1 MLHPVVNYATRVA
14 SYTAR
19 METMGERIKFHREAK
34 GLSQSDLAKICGV
47 TKGAVSQWELGRSK
61 NVKNAPWLKLVET
74 LGVSGDYLVNG
85 VSRGPRGKPPTGA
98 HGSGNTPT

>member
-1 MLHPVVNYATRVA
+1 MLHTRVNYATRVA

-19 METMGERIKFHREAK
+19 MQTMGDRIKFHREAK
-34 GLSQSDLAKICGV
+34 GLSQSDLARLCGV

-61 NVKNAPWLKLVET
+61 NVKNSTWLKLTEA

-85 VSRGPRGKPPTGA
+85 VSRGGRGKPPTGA
-98 HGSGNTPT
+98 LGSGNEPT

>member
-1 MLHPVVNYATRVA
+1 MLHLDVNYATRVA

-19 METMGERIKFHREAK
+19 METMGDRIKFHREAK
-34 GLSQSDLAKICGV
+34 GLSQLDLARICGV

-61 NVKNAPWLKLVET
+61 NVKNAPWVKLIQA

-85 VSRGPRGKPPTGA
+85 ASRGHRGKPPTGA
-98 HGSGNTPT
+98 LGSGNTPT